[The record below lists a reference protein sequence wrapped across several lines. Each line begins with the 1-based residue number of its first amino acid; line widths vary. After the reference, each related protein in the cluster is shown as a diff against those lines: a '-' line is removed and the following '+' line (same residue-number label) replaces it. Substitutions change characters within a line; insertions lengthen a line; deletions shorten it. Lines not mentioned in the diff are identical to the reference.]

1 MPLEIWFE
9 MEDEKLSICCTANH
23 DERFTYD
30 EDTDI
35 GVCVHCKEWSKF
47 ITEEESDNFDVINLK

>member
-1 MPLEIWFE
+1 